1 MLKTRTR
8 WKLQTCTNWFGKS
21 GVAVQH
27 TPHLVF
33 YHIASQPSVPKQQ
46 SLVCWLVGGS
56 DAHNSFFSLAFMYF
70 NVRFSMSCLQTHI
83 HTNTQLGLRL
93 RFYFK
98 HLKSMPSTIHV
109 LLNILVQA
117 KHWDGITK
125 QKTAAKLF
133 LFCFFCLLWIVDA
146 VAVGCQKTST
156 TLCRQRNA
164 CSLIDRH
171 IHYLNLLF
179 RTINERNRL
188 KAVDL
193 GCGARNSSTT
203 FRNIDRFVLPSGN
216 RPFVIQ
222 MDILT

>member
-1 MLKTRTR
+1 MLCVCVLSAWTKSSHKFEDVVLGKEKKRNKMLKTRTR

-133 LFCFFCLLWIVDA
+133 LFCFFACCELLMLLLLDA
-146 VAVGCQKTST
+146 KKRAQHCVVSA
-156 TLCRQRNA
+156 TLVR
-164 CSLIDRH
+164 
-171 IHYLNLLF
+171 
-179 RTINERNRL
+179 
-188 KAVDL
+188 
-193 GCGARNSSTT
+193 
-203 FRNIDRFVLPSGN
+203 
-216 RPFVIQ
+216 
-222 MDILT
+222 